1 MRSGTAEMLEEFGY
15 DVLQAGSGA
24 EALIVLREHRES
36 IRALV
41 TDFLMPGMTGD
52 ALAGEAR
59 RIVPDLPVLLITGYL
74 NSADSMPDDLPR
86 LAKPFRQA
94 DLAAHV
100 ARLIESEENQPRP
113 AMA

>member
-1 MRSGTAEMLEEFGY
+1 MA
-15 DVLQAGSGA
+15 V
-24 EALIVLREHRES
+24 ALDS
-36 IRALV
+36 TKMAL
-41 TDFLMPGMTGD
+41 MS
-52 ALAGEAR
+52 ALANAP
-59 RIVPDLPVLLITGYL
+59 IVPDLPVLLITGYL